1 MSSVFDEKRAARHGL
16 AFTAAGLLALA
27 ACSTGD
33 ANAQESVTVPDEA
46 VAAGEVEEITVE
58 VIESYPHDPGSFTQG
73 LELAEHPEYGAV
85 LYESAG
91 LYGES
96 DIRITDPATG
106 EVLASQDLPAEDF
119 AEGLTLTDDAVWQ
132 ITWQEHHAY
141 KRDPV
146 TLDVLETVEYDGEGW
161 GVCYDGE
168 RLVMSDGSD
177 TLTFRDPATFEPA
190 GTVKVTLDGEPVY
203 SINELECTGGQ
214 VWANLWQTDQIVRID
229 PATGEVG
236 AVVDATGLLSDD
248 EASGADVLNGI
259 AAAEE
264 EGTFYIT
271 GKQWPKLFLVR
282 FV

>member
-1 MSSVFDEKRAARHGL
+1 MFDEKRAARHGL
-16 AFTAAGLLALA
+16 ALAGAGLLALTGCGA
-27 ACSTGD
+27 GD
-33 ANAQESVTVPDEA
+33 AAAEESVSVPDD
-46 VAAGEVEEITVE
+46 AAVEELTVE
-58 VIESYPHDPGSFTQG
+58 VLAAFEHDPDSFTQG
-73 LELAEHPEYGAV
+73 LELAEHPEFGTV

-96 DIRITDPATG
+96 DARITDPATG
-106 EVLASQDLPAEDF
+106 EVLASQDLPAEQF

-132 ITWQEHHAY
+132 ITWQEGVAHR
-141 KRDPV
+141 RDPV
-146 TLDVLETVEYDGEGW
+146 SLDVLETVEYEGEGW

-168 RLVMSDGSD
+168 QLAMSDGSS
-177 TLTFRDPATFEPA
+177 TLTFRDPVTFAET
-190 GTVKVTLDGEPVY
+190 GTVEVTLDGEPVFQ
-203 SINELECTGGQ
+203 INELECVGGE

-236 AVVDATGLLSDD
+236 AVVDASGLLTD
-248 EASGADVLNGI
+248 EEAAGADVLNGI

-271 GKQWPKLFLVR
+271 GKHWPKLFLVR